1 MSNTIIF
8 PGQGYFD
15 LELLNRDY
23 FKNFCY
29 KYCINDIF
37 EIVNK
42 NNENIFNTKYA
53 QVLIV
58 AIEVA
63 QYLEYSKTHIID
75 NNVLIGYSLGE
86 ISSLIAANVLDIREG
101 IEFVKER
108 AKLSDEFYQN
118 DLSKEKYY
126 VGRIPYEEKIKK
138 ELHEKDFK
146 IINFVPD
153 FTKTNTSSII
163 IGKNKEDLFNF
174 MKYKRK
180 DEPLEN
186 LRMSELVCPFHKD
199 IMLKLKEKQKNI
211 FRNKIKIFNSQNL
224 EKVFCTRTATMYNK
238 NMSKEDINDSL
249 AEYLVTPI
257 QTKRTME
264 YFERTE
270 YNKKDIMVLMGKN
283 FINDHLQE
291 QCNIIGLNGN
301 IIDVDNLIMGGKI

>member
-15 LELLNRDY
+15 LELIKRDY
-23 FKNFCY
+23 FKSFCY
-29 KYCINDIF
+29 NYGIDDIF
-37 EIVNK
+37 EIVNE
-42 NNENIFNTKYA
+42 NNDNIFNTRYA

-58 AIEVA
+58 AVEIA
-63 QYLEYSKTHIID
+63 QYLEYSKIYNI
-75 NNVLIGYSLGE
+75 NNNILIGYSLGE
-86 ISSLIAANVLDIREG
+86 ISSLIAANVLDIKEV

-108 AKLSDEFYQN
+108 AKLSDEFYRK
-118 DLSKEKYY
+118 DLCKEKYY
-126 VGRIPYEEKIKK
+126 IGRVPYEDKIEK
-138 ELHEKDFK
+138 ELLKKDFK

-163 IGKNKEDLFNF
+163 IGKNKEDIFNF

-186 LRMSELVCPFHKD
+186 LRMSELVCPFHTD

-211 FRNKIKIFNSQNL
+211 FRSKIKVFNSKNL
-224 EKVFCTRTATMYNK
+224 EKVFCTRTGTMYSN
-238 NMSKEDINDSL
+238 NMNKEDINDSL

-257 QTKRTME
+257 QTRRTME
-264 YFERTE
+264 FFEKTE
-270 YNKKDIMVLMGKN
+270 YKEKDIIVIMGKN

-291 QCNIIGLNGN
+291 QCDIIGLNGK
-301 IIDVDNLIMGGKI
+301 IIDVDNLIMGGKK

>member
-1 MSNTIIF
+1 MSNIIIF

-23 FKNFCY
+23 LKNFCY
-29 KYCINDIF
+29 EYGIDDIF
-37 EIVNK
+37 EAVNK
-42 NNENIFNTKYA
+42 NNENISNTKYA

-58 AIEVA
+58 ALEVA
-63 QYLEYSKTHIID
+63 QYLEYSKIHNID
-75 NNVLIGYSLGE
+75 NNISIGYSLGE

-108 AKLSDEFYQN
+108 AKLSDEFYRK
-118 DLSKEKYY
+118 DLCKEKYY
-126 VGRIPYEEKIKK
+126 IGRVPYEDKIEK
-138 ELHEKDFK
+138 ELLKKGFK

-163 IGKNKEDLFNF
+163 IGKNKEDIFNF

-186 LRMSELVCPFHKD
+186 LRMSELVCPFHTD

-211 FRNKIKIFNSQNL
+211 FKDKIKVFNSKNL
-224 EKVFCTRTATMYNK
+224 EKIFCTRTATMYSND
-238 NMSKEDINDSL
+238 MSKEDINDSL

-257 QTKRTME
+257 QTRRTME
-264 YFERTE
+264 YFEKTGYKE
-270 YNKKDIMVLMGKN
+270 KDIIVIMGKN

-301 IIDVDNLIMGGKI
+301 IIDADNLIIGGKR